1 MDKINFIWHYR
12 KAFNVVRNIYD
23 NVKSCVQLKNNKSA
37 YFNCYTGARQGES
50 LSPLLF
56 ALYLNDLESFLK
68 YNNVKNLSLSDNVFD
83 NYLKI
88 QILLY
93 ADDTVIFF

>member
-50 LSPLLF
+50 LSPLC
-56 ALYLNDLESFLK
+56 
-68 YNNVKNLSLSDNVFD
+68 
-83 NYLKI
+83 
-88 QILLY
+88 
-93 ADDTVIFF
+93 T